1 MGEKNPG
8 ETNFDE
14 TVAGSFSVAGRSL
27 TTIFLLRSFCQDHFA
42 KISGRGGTHGKSEGT
57 GVDRLAAES
66 GTNESGQPTK
76 AR

>member
-27 TTIFLLRSFCQDHFA
+27 TTILFAKIFLLRSFC
-42 KISGRGGTHGKSEGT
+42 
-57 GVDRLAAES
+57 
-66 GTNESGQPTK
+66 
-76 AR
+76 